1 MARKANERVG
11 NYRAD
16 VEMDPSAKEVFT
28 PKPPKPPKM
37 TAAQREKAKQQAGES
52 DRSYQARQRA
62 RVNAWRAHQGL
73 APL

>member
-1 MARKANERVG
+1 MARKENVRVG

-16 VEMDPSAKEVFT
+16 VEMDPSAREVLR
-28 PKPPKPPKM
+28 PKPPKM